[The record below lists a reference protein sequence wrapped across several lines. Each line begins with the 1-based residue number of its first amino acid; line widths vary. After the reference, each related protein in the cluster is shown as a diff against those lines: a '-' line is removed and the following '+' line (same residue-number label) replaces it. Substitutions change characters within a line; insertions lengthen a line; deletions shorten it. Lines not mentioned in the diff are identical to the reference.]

1 MNSSFQILLCI
12 DLHLFMWCIF
22 IIKCEI
28 YHIKRRTNNEKL
40 VWCIGFISLL
50 GLWGLI
56 GDEPLFL
63 SFFTFIAFF
72 EYFWVTPDG
81 SNPLAAG
88 TALGFGISI
97 AVFAISTFI
106 LETKERINAK
116 ND

>member
-1 MNSSFQILLCI
+1 MKN
-12 DLHLFMWCIF
+12 W
-22 IIKCEI
+22 
-28 YHIKRRTNNEKL
+28 YG
-40 VWCIGFISLL
+40 CIGFISLL

-72 EYFWVTPDG
+72 EYFWVTPDEMFIDTIKKCASFAFFANLFITTVFVLALSYFNLS